1 MIRVPLKIEF
11 NSSLWWY
18 LVSCY
23 QVTADTLKMTHG
35 WLEESMLSWYN
46 VSSWSGHWSSLVMVS
61 ISSSIRVIGF
71 QVINCDITTDL
82 FSLIKYTRVSDF
94 VKRMFLTNRLTMS
107 KELLRQSTPFILSPY
122 IMILCCCCSAGKLM
136 IRLYLE
142 TFQHYKDSHLD
153 SYPVSHL
160 QTVKSW
166 LRQYVGV
173 TNLDFCWYYET
184 SLMTEWKLIKYE
196 L

>member
-1 MIRVPLKIEF
+1 MTGGEHVVMIQCVILIR
-11 NSSLWWY
+11 SL
-18 LVSCY
+18 VITGHGQY
-23 QVTADTLKMTHG
+23 QLQYQSNWIPSDKL
-35 WLEESMLSWYN
+35 WYN
-46 VSSWSGHWSSLVMVS
+46 RFIQFDQIHKSFRLCTKDVSNK
-61 ISSSIRVIGF
+61 
-71 QVINCDITTDL
+71 QVDNVQ
-82 FSLIKYTRVSDF
+82 RA
-94 VKRMFLTNRLTMS
+94 S
-107 KELLRQSTPFILSPY
+107 KAANSFILSPY

-166 LRQYVGV
+166 LRQYLGV

-184 SLMTEWKLIKYE
+184 SLMTEWKLIKYK